1 MLSDHLLARI
11 QGNPDEQ
18 IDDLYNAYAFTL
30 YECDRFMI
38 RLVLWA
44 PRELKEQAENFVYGL
59 VHSHDFDLFVTGYC
73 GDGYTVLQST
83 VGDLGLQAGLRPDF
97 GVSMTARFP
106 AMQDLARPSRTFISA
121 V

>member
-1 MLSDHLLARI
+1 
-11 QGNPDEQ
+11 
-18 IDDLYNAYAFTL
+18 
-30 YECDRFMI
+30 MI

-44 PRELKEQAENFVYGL
+44 PRESKEQAKTFVYGL
-59 VHSHDFDLFVTGYC
+59 VLSHDFDLFVTGYC
-73 GDGYTVLQST
+73 GNGYTVLQSI